1 MWFLWFLE
9 VSRDLWKQRTGWTR
23 GETRSGGGHS
33 PFLYLPLY
41 PLLPF
46 TQVSVCVPTEETL
59 SHQFIID
66 SYVINL
72 VVLSAENVSNHQRS
86 SCKIMRMW
94 GRKGKII

>member
-9 VSRDLWKQRTGWTR
+9 VSRDQGG
-23 GETRSGGGHS
+23 GEGRLGLGGGHS
-33 PFLYLPLY
+33 PFLYLPVY
-41 PLLPF
+41 PLLSF

-59 SHQFIID
+59 SHQLIID
-66 SYVINL
+66 TYVINL